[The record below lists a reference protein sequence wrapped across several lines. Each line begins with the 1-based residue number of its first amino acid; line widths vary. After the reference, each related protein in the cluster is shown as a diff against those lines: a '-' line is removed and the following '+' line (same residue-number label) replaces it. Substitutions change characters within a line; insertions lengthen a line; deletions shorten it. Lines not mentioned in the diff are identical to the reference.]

1 MDPVTIL
8 LKMVAG
14 AALSIGGIVIAEVLE
29 LPPRYAVM
37 VGMMIMLIATL
48 IDS

>member
-8 LKMVAG
+8 LQMVIG

-37 VGMMIMLIATL
+37 VGVLAMFIATL